1 MPNGTWKIARG
12 KGTAQL
18 PLAIVA
24 VLAVV
29 LVLVGKAQSSLFD
42 RARAE
47 FSDWTAPA
55 LEAVREPLA
64 GVSRWAG
71 SLGDIFVVY
80 QENLRLKEE
89 NARLRQWQSAAL
101 MMENRIKRYRLL
113 LNAVPDPALGSVTAH
128 VIGRAT
134 RPFLDTMILDAGKK
148 NGVHPGQA
156 VVDPRGMIGRVFLSG
171 ERTSWVILLT
181 DLNSRIPVR
190 IVPGNVQAIMAG
202 DNTQAPVL
210 ETVSLPAKV
219 HKGDQV
225 VTSGDGGLL
234 PPDLPVGVIVKND
247 DGLRVALFADPATSD
262 DVRVVDFKTPRE
274 ESPAATAGDLPAAA
288 RPRSGTKTKPPDATT
303 PAVPVPKRPRRA
315 SHGARHTAYSPKETR
330 AAAPPPQQ
338 TSGQTP
344 LAPGAFG
351 RAAGPAPVTSFG
363 AGGGGPH

>member
-12 KGTAQL
+12 KGSAQL

-29 LVLVGKAQSSLFD
+29 LVLLGKAQSTLFD

-55 LEAVREPLA
+55 LEAVRAPLA
-64 GVSRWAG
+64 GVSRWVG
-71 SLGDIFVVY
+71 SLGEIFVVY
-80 QENLRLKEE
+80 EENLRLKEE

-101 MMENRIKRYRLL
+101 LLEDRMKRYRLL
-113 LNAVPDPALGSVTAH
+113 LNAVPDPALSSVTAH

-134 RPFLDTMILDAGKK
+134 RPFLDTMILDVGKTG
-148 NGVHPGQA
+148 GVHPGQA

-202 DNTQAPVL
+202 DNTQAPEV
-210 ETVSLPAKV
+210 ETLPPLAKV
-219 HKGDQV
+219 HAGDQV

-234 PPDLPVGVIVKND
+234 PPDLPVGILMS
-247 DGLRVALFADPATSD
+247 DGDGFRVALLADASTSD
-262 DVRVVDFKTPRE
+262 DVRIVDFKAPRE
-274 ESPAATAGDLPAAA
+274 EPPAATTDDLPAGPAPA
-288 RPRSGTKTKPPDATT
+288 QHPDASSEKN
-303 PAVPVPKRPRRA
+303 AA
-315 SHGARHTAYSPKETR
+315 
-330 AAAPPPQQ
+330 AAAPPSADRVSPAAQPAANQPAAPPQNL
-338 TSGQTP
+338 P
-344 LAPGAFG
+344 AP
-351 RAAGPAPVTSFG
+351 RAASG
-363 AGGGGPH
+363 AGGGAERGGTR